1 MTRIAAV
8 LALSAALSVALSAA
22 LSPVLLAAPAHAGP
36 AAVRPCGDGERVDTV
51 AEPWEDN
58 TASYAEGRVRVAKL
72 DTIEPAGAPV
82 HLLILSPPMDE
93 SGMFRQC
100 RVVSLAEGSGFW
112 SMDFAGRKAAYDP
125 GRGLTLTIPVKVYDP
140 SAGDG
145 APRVLTVT
153 IDQSTGRIAAETAR

>member
-1 MTRIAAV
+1 M
-8 LALSAALSVALSAA
+8 
-22 LSPVLLAAPAHAGP
+22 
-36 AAVRPCGDGERVDTV
+36 
-51 AEPWEDN
+51 
-58 TASYAEGRVRVAKL
+58 RVAKL

-112 SMDFAGRKAAYDP
+112 SMDFASRKAAYDP

-145 APRVLTVT
+145 VPRVLTVT
-153 IDQSTGRIAAETAR
+153 IDQSTGRIAAGTAR